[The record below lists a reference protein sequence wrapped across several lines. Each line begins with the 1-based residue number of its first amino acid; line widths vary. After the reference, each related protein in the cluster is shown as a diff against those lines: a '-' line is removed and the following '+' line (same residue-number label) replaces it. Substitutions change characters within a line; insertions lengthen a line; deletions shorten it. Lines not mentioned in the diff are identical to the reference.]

1 MSSLLFF
8 FYETTLLLCYVGLK
22 GTHPRWDGLNKGE
35 SPKIS
40 ASDFQKT
47 DSTFSSSYEQQQQL
61 LLLLQR
67 VCLQDKVPS
76 LRCVGLRE
84 VGGRSSARSSRM
96 RIMSIVLDCDCQ
108 YPPPASHN
116 EHLNLKLI
124 ASTISLYYCR
134 ALLLPADRG
143 RLKRRSIRRFVI
155 TEKAPTRAFS

>member
-8 FYETTLLLCYVGLK
+8 FYEITLLLCCCIAMLCWTGGNSYQVGWIK
-22 GTHPRWDGLNKGE
+22 KRGE
-35 SPKIS
+35 SKNFSIRLPKNWLHS
-40 ASDFQKT
+40 HPPM
-47 DSTFSSSYEQQQQL
+47 QL

-108 YPPPASHN
+108 YPPPAAHN
-116 EHLNLKLI
+116 VHLNLKLI

-134 ALLLPADRG
+134 VLLLPADQGAIHR
-143 RLKRRSIRRFVI
+143 
-155 TEKAPTRAFS
+155 